1 MDYADALA
9 SADVLVRQKLG
20 GDITYTPGVGDAV
33 TVSGIF
39 TAPHTNVDL
48 GEQGGGINTVSPT
61 VFLTL
66 SELPSDPS
74 TDTDARVTVGGVD
87 YRWDTNSAE
96 PDGMGGVLLRLH
108 RDD

>member
-1 MDYADALA
+1 MDFADALA

-20 GDITYTPGVGDAV
+20 GDVTYTPGEGEAV

-48 GEQGGGINTVSPT
+48 GEQGGGINTVAPT
-61 VFLTL
+61 LFLTL
-66 SELPSDPS
+66 EDLPSNPR
-74 TDTDARVTVGGVD
+74 TDAEARVTVSGVD

-96 PDGMGGVLLRLH
+96 PDGMGGILLRLH